1 MTIPIKAVV
10 EMLLQDPNLTWT
22 PTCVVDTR
30 NGPRNFSQA
39 SMSPEIASAFFRLY
53 LKRKPELKKA
63 GIFIAKD
70 PGVKEPGEPDGYILQ
85 YWTKPNPKDPETYL
99 ANWTV

>member
-1 MTIPIKAVV
+1 MTIPIKNVV
-10 EMLLQDPNLTWT
+10 EMLLQDRNLTWT
-22 PTCVVDTR
+22 PSCVVDTR

-39 SMSPEIASAFFRLY
+39 NMEPKIASAFFRLY
-53 LKRKPELKKA
+53 LKRKDELKKA

-70 PGVKEPGEPDGYILQ
+70 VAKEQGEPDGYVLQ
-85 YWTKPNPKDPETYL
+85 YWTKVKPTDVETYS